1 MYRDA
6 PNSARFSTLK
16 FGIWVLDLKA
26 HLKAQVDGTS
36 KIRYFHNVRFFFWVS
51 FSVNSLCITDKLW
64 LF

>member
-26 HLKAQVDGTS
+26 HLQAQVDGTS
-36 KIRYFHNVRFFFWVS
+36 KIRYFHNVRFFFLGFV
-51 FSVNSLCITDKLW
+51 FGE
-64 LF
+64 LFVYD